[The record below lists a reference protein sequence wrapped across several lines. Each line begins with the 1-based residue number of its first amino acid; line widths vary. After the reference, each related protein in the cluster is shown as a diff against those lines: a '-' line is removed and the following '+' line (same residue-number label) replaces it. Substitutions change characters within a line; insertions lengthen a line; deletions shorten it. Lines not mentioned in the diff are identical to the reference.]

1 MNYMLSV
8 NEAVNQL
15 KEAGI
20 ISNPEILRR
29 RLRAGKVKRAFIESN
44 RHGWK
49 IPEETISNIV
59 TANEDKSSNKEYD
72 KGYQDGYDAA
82 LIERKA
88 KIRQLVTKGGYDE
101 QFSIYRQDFR
111 ELAPTNTED
120 YLQFTDDAFFK
131 WGVKTSR
138 KTIQDDYLEGWFS
151 FDRGASVLFQED
163 YALDTH
169 LGLEPQALQCLGEYF
184 RRKFIA
190 TKSDLR

>member
-1 MNYMLSV
+1 MLSV

-59 TANEDKSSNKEYD
+59 TANED

>member
-1 MNYMLSV
+1 MVNYMLSV

-82 LIERKA
+82 LMNVRQKYVNWLPKVAMMNNSQSIV
-88 KIRQLVTKGGYDE
+88 KI
-101 QFSIYRQDFR
+101 
-111 ELAPTNTED
+111 
-120 YLQFTDDAFFK
+120 
-131 WGVKTSR
+131 
-138 KTIQDDYLEGWFS
+138 
-151 FDRGASVLFQED
+151 SV
-163 YALDTH
+163 
-169 LGLEPQALQCLGEYF
+169 
-184 RRKFIA
+184 
-190 TKSDLR
+190 S